1 MRKSLSLLWVC
12 LFAFSLNAFAGTK
25 GEWVG
30 WLSDAKCAANGAKAS
45 HKGCALK
52 CVESGQG
59 IVFVREDDKKVY
71 LLENP
76 EKVKSLL
83 GDRVQLSGSLE
94 GDTIKVNSARKASE

>member
-1 MRKSLSLLWVC
+1 MRKSLTLLWVC
-12 LFAFSLNAFAGTK
+12 LLAFGTNVYAGTK

-52 CVESGQG
+52 CVEAGQA
-59 IVFVREDDKKVY
+59 IVFVKEDDKKVFS
-71 LLENP
+71 LENP

-94 GDTIKVNSARKASE
+94 GDTLKVDSARKASE

>member
-1 MRKSLSLLWVC
+1 MRKSLTLLCVC
-12 LFAFSLNAFAGTK
+12 LFVFSLNAFAGTK
-25 GEWVG
+25 GEWIG

-52 CVESGQG
+52 CVEAGQA
-59 IVFVREDDKKVY
+59 IVFVKEDDKKVY
-71 LLENP
+71 MLENA

-94 GDTIKVNSARKASE
+94 GDTIKVESAEKTNE

>member
-1 MRKSLSLLWVC
+1 MRTSLSLLWVC
-12 LFAFSLNAFAGTK
+12 LFALGTNVYAGTK

-52 CVESGQG
+52 CVEAGQA
-59 IVFVREDDKKVY
+59 IV
-71 LLENP
+71 
-76 EKVKSLL
+76 LL

-94 GDTIKVNSARKASE
+94 GDTIKVDSARKTSE